1 MALGLFFVLVGVER
15 LMLSDRWPRLNS
27 VRRHWHHW
35 TPKVKA
41 YIRSAPG
48 TFTYLFV
55 LMITTWVLQT
65 SSSRIADQLL
75 LARSTNL
82 RHLLRDPTR
91 VLFASAFWVSSS
103 QELLFA
109 IILFAS
115 IAAQVERWLGTSR
128 TIIFFFIGHVGATL
142 LVALWLWESV
152 HFTDL
157 ATPVTNAQDVGAS
170 YGFLALAAVLAYR
183 ISFPKRWLYMVFG
196 CAVVGI
202 NLAVQPSFTNWGH
215 LLALGIGFA
224 CYFFVP
230 RRLRSSTA
238 KR

>member
-1 MALGLFFVLVGVER
+1 MALGLFFLLVGVER
-15 LMLSDRWPRLNS
+15 LMLSGRWSRLNP
-27 VRRHWHHW
+27 VRRHWRRW

-65 SSSRIADQLL
+65 STTRIAEQLL

-82 RHLLRDPTR
+82 HHLLSDPTR

-103 QELLFA
+103 LELLFA
-109 IILFAS
+109 IIVFAG
-115 IAAQVERWLGTSR
+115 IAAQVERWLGTGR
-128 TIIFFFIGHVGATL
+128 TIIIFFIGHVGATL
-142 LVALWLWESV
+142 LIALWLWDSV
-152 HFTDL
+152 HFTDF
-157 ATPVTNAQDVGAS
+157 ATPVTNAQDIGAS

-183 ISFPKRWLYMVFG
+183 ILFPKRWLYMLIG
-196 CAVVGI
+196 CAIVGI

-224 CYFFVP
+224 CYWLIP
-230 RRLRSSTA
+230 RRLRLSTT